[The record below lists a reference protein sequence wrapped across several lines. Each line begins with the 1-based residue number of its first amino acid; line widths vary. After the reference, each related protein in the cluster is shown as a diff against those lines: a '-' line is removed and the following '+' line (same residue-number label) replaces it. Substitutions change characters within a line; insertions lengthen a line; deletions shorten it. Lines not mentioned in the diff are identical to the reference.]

1 MLDEGKK
8 KFDGKRKRPNEDSI
22 DSIKRSSYP
31 FNKYNRCPKTSRIKN
46 VYTRKKKKKT
56 HGRIRGTGAR
66 PREGGNEMEDGGSG
80 EKGRGRESIE
90 D

>member
-1 MLDEGKK
+1 MFILE
-8 KFDGKRKRPNEDSI
+8 
-22 DSIKRSSYP
+22 
-31 FNKYNRCPKTSRIKN
+31 
-46 VYTRKKKKKT
+46 KKKKKT

-66 PREGGNEMEDGGSG
+66 PRKGGNEMGDGGSG

>member
-1 MLDEGKK
+1 MFILE
-8 KFDGKRKRPNEDSI
+8 
-22 DSIKRSSYP
+22 
-31 FNKYNRCPKTSRIKN
+31 
-46 VYTRKKKKKT
+46 KKKKKT